1 MRSEMG
7 VNKGS
12 DKAKVEPSMKGKG
25 ERKSHRHQSPSPSLA
40 VTGNDKNQD
49 IFHCVQGWAKR
60 WDLGCVNSPPAAR
73 WSQEAGF
80 TQPRDHSFAQPCSVF
95 LPTKVVNEHDTGIG
109 KKWHSNLNSLGWSQ
123 RIRHSHFNTLYYS
136 LQSLAPSLEKN
147 RLSTKL
153 FSVAPP
159 QIGKN
164 PLLDIRGEEWG
175 ERVSFIQS

>member
-60 WDLGCVNSPPAAR
+60 WNLGCVNSPPAAR
-73 WSQEAGF
+73 WSQEA
-80 TQPRDHSFAQPCSVF
+80 
-95 LPTKVVNEHDTGIG
+95 NEHDTGIG
-109 KKWHSNLNSLGWSQ
+109 KNGTQISTRMDGVNQSGTFTSIHCTTTPFNLSLPRWKKIG
-123 RIRHSHFNTLYYS
+123 S
-136 LQSLAPSLEKN
+136 LPNFSRWRRPKLEKIPY
-147 RLSTKL
+147 S
-153 FSVAPP
+153 
-159 QIGKN
+159 I
-164 PLLDIRGEEWG
+164 
-175 ERVSFIQS
+175 

>member
-1 MRSEMG
+1 MEAVLRSEMG

-49 IFHCVQGWAKR
+49 IFHCV
-60 WDLGCVNSPPAAR
+60 
-73 WSQEAGF
+73 
-80 TQPRDHSFAQPCSVF
+80 VF
-95 LPTKVVNEHDTGIG
+95 FGNKSCEHDIGISKNG
-109 KKWHSNLNSLGWSQ
+109 TQISTRMYG
-123 RIRHSHFNTLYYS
+123 RHFHFDTMYYS
-136 LQSLAPSLEKN
+136 PQSLAPSLEKN

-153 FSVAPP
+153 LLVAPP

-164 PLLDIRGEEWG
+164 PLLDIRGEVWS